1 MKGRYDK
8 NSKLRTF
15 SPGDQVLL
23 YLPIPGDP
31 LQAKY
36 KGPYEVLSRAS
47 DLNYI
52 IKTPDRRKSSRLCHI
67 NTLKPYHSRDPIPVC
82 SSTTIESEEPPDNL
96 PNPPEIPL
104 ENSQI
109 LQNLQIKVGH
119 LSEKQDVAEPLTD
132 LLRKDHDFVW
142 TPTCETAFKN
152 LKSLLTNA
160 PVLRAPDF
168 QRPFHLQ
175 VDASDSRHF
184 LELNI
189 PIGGITSPGVNKDHF
204 FLIEGVELVLDTGEW
219 R

>member
-1 MKGRYDK
+1 MTLSSR
-8 NSKLRTF
+8 
-15 SPGDQVLL
+15 
-23 YLPIPGDP
+23 
-31 LQAKY
+31 
-36 KGPYEVLSRAS
+36 GPTCSCDLFASRV
-47 DLNYI
+47 DI
-52 IKTPDRRKSSRLCHI
+52 DGVHRRKSSRLCHI
-67 NTLKPYHSRDPIPVC
+67 NTLKPYHSRDPIPIC

-168 QRPFHLQ
+168 QRPFLLQ
-175 VDASDSRHF
+175 VDASDTGIGAALLQEHNEVLHAIAYYSKKLSPAQKNYSVL
-184 LELNI
+184 LERSFSTESEKLSQ
-189 PIGGITSPGVNKDHF
+189 T
-204 FLIEGVELVLDTGEW
+204 VEV
-219 R
+219 